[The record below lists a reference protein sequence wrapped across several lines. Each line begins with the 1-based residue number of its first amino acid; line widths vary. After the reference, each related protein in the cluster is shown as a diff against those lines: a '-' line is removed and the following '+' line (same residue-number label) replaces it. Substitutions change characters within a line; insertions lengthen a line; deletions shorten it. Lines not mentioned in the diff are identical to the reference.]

1 MADMDDDDLLEALG
15 VEAATNKASAHT
27 AQEERLIAGFEDIL
41 RFVESHGRVPQH
53 GEERDIF
60 ERLYAVR
67 LDRLRGIPEARAL
80 LPDAETGAPYPGAKP
95 HLIADRWLDEP
106 DVLAAAA
113 RALAAVLPPP
123 KPKRKPR

>member
-1 MADMDDDDLLEALG
+1 MASS
-15 VEAATNKASAHT
+15 AATIAHIIDT
-27 AQEERLIAGFEDIL
+27 LSDLPLTSRKMFGEYALYLD
-41 RFVESHGRVPQH
+41 GRVVALIC
-53 GEERDIF
+53 DDTLF
-60 ERLYAVR
+60 LKD
-67 LDRLRGIPEARAL
+67 LPEARAL

-106 DVLAAAA
+106 DVLAAA